1 MGRPTK
7 DKDIMV
13 AETNTLLWIIGAVF
27 SVGIMVTVIY
37 EDHAPD
43 PSCISFEQALSA
55 GVMSYPDPAGSD
67 HSCG

>member
-13 AETNTLLWIIGAVF
+13 AETNTLLWIISAVF
-27 SVGIMVTVIY
+27 SVGLLVSMVY
-37 EDHAPD
+37 EDHTPD

-55 GVMSYPDPAGSD
+55 GVMSYPDPDSSGQ
-67 HSCG
+67 SCG